1 MKLEKAGIYVA
12 ENTSTEEQFL
22 VNVIGNNPLLKIK
35 SVISLSMFIQDIT
48 KIASSQ
54 NELITHIE
62 ENVNIF
68 NWIPFQIKLNKEEN
82 IKTEVIENYKY
93 LSNNRDKVI
102 EAIRNNKENEVIIEF
117 CKEEGISVANA
128 WNLLKQFKLSL

>member
-68 NWIPFQIKLNKEEN
+68 NWIPFQIKLNKEEY
-82 IKTEVIENYKY
+82 TEKYYEIDFDKIINNFEFYNCNKDLGKYTNYY
-93 LSNNRDKVI
+93 I
-102 EAIRNNKENEVIIEF
+102 YE
-117 CKEEGISVANA
+117 
-128 WNLLKQFKLSL
+128 